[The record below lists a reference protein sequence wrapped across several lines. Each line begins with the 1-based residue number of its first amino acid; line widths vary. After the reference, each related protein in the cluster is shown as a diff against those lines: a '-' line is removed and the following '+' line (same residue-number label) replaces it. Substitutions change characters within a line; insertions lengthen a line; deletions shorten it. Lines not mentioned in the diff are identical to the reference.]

1 MIIIHTSDWHLGAID
16 GERSLQEDQR
26 FFIEEICRVI
36 QEEGADALLVAGDV
50 YDRSVASAE
59 AIRLYDWAVTRICQ
73 ELGVPVL
80 MIAGNHDSA
89 ERLANCSELLAS
101 SGLYVVGSIVRE
113 PRFVVLDDTQIF
125 FLPWITEEKVRS
137 VYPEERDA
145 IQTLEAAYR
154 AVTRRF
160 RESFLAD
167 KRHVLLA
174 HAFVTSAETSTSDRA
189 AEIGFATQIPA
200 AVFDGFDYVALG
212 HIHKPQSVTQTV
224 RYSGTPM
231 PYSFGKEEKQQKSVT
246 LIDTSTMTQRI
257 VPLPLLHERTTI
269 TATLAQVLNPS
280 CSEAERNGYVRVQV
294 SDSYIGLETY
304 SELKQ
309 IYPNLLEVVG
319 KTFDNPDA
327 TVTLTL
333 QELEALETDPVEVFK
348 YFCREE
354 TDTTADDH
362 LIDLFKR
369 AMKEVEE

>member
-125 FLPWITEEKVRS
+125 FLPWITEEKIRS
-137 VYPEERDA
+137 VYPEERDT

-224 RYSGTPM
+224 RYSLLLRQGGKAAKERHPHRYVHHDTADRTPASASRA
-231 PYSFGKEEKQQKSVT
+231 YYNNCHFSAGSESFLLRSR
-246 LIDTSTMTQRI
+246 TQR
-257 VPLPLLHERTTI
+257 VCASASVRQLHR
-269 TATLAQVLNPS
+269 S
-280 CSEAERNGYVRVQV
+280 RN
-294 SDSYIGLETY
+294 
-304 SELKQ
+304 
-309 IYPNLLEVVG
+309 
-319 KTFDNPDA
+319 
-327 TVTLTL
+327 
-333 QELEALETDPVEVFK
+333 
-348 YFCREE
+348 
-354 TDTTADDH
+354 
-362 LIDLFKR
+362 LFR
-369 AMKEVEE
+369 A